1 MFGGPGTT
9 FTGTS
14 NTPASTFN
22 VGEAFGLQGPSAAMA
37 NMAVQSLI
45 PQFFGNKGDVFG
57 QFSPKIGF
65 GEQLRRQ
72 NAYAMQQ
79 EVVAS
84 ASKLD
89 EATYQKM
96 LEGAANLAGTPFGER
111 EKKGAATMSKDLSAF
126 MASAAQI
133 NPDFVDQM
141 HGTRGSAAVMANRMA
156 SASRYMQDPTTGAI
170 GLSKE
175 NLSNLVNTFNESMF
189 GPNADL
195 SKMRGISA
203 GQAGGMFDQMTRRGL
218 MGSSMPDLEQ
228 VAKEQGK
235 TIDELSKL
243 PDFSAKVQQ
252 FQANRTADKLK
263 AMTGAVS
270 AMKDV
275 FGENGQANAPI
286 EQIFNAL
293 QQVTQ
298 NKLGTMSGS
307 EIEKTV
313 RDMNN
318 AAKMG
323 GIDFKGMMQVNAM
336 ASQATDRLG
345 LDRSFAPR
353 IATGAMTYS
362 AAYGSQTG
370 NMRVFGMFDKE
381 KMLQVAANMQAA
393 ATGSTEANEAAA
405 ILRLDRAG
413 ALDLAKSP
421 ELADYLQKIKSG
433 ERIEPIASAK
443 LKDMVSKAGVT
454 EGQFTAF
461 AAQREQNQALISE
474 KDLGR
479 VVGQQASIKQAKAM
493 VGRGLMSGLTQS
505 GLETDPNAGKAFI
518 ASVVEDISSFDSE
531 QREEFSKGNFK
542 PFVDKVRA
550 NYKTATGKEMSEKQ
564 ANFFLE
570 YGSGQVTRMAASLG
584 YGNIGNMANI
594 ISKDV
599 RQDQD
604 MREQQ
609 IQATSEFDK
618 SLSKFGRGTPMQR
631 FVDSIMKGKPDQ
643 TVGDFVRDVFGAVPQ
658 DQLKAAMTQGLEK
671 DVQDFQAINKRD
683 TIKDTAT
690 LLTTSS
696 AGKLNN
702 LTKEQQTELDVIK
715 KTYGLSDDDLKN
727 MKGLD
732 QKGIIRKLNY
742 KGNLSKAAV
751 LDKINKTFVD
761 TGMSKIEPPQVP
773 QQGAQPGTPLATTKT
788 GTGFLD
794 NAINNAK
801 AFVNSLFPAGAAPVT
816 PPGTTPATVTPLATT
831 PGATPGTGTPLTT
844 TPGTPLPG
852 TPLTT
857 AKTGSGFFSN
867 IISSVKDVVNSLVT
881 PGTPPAGTTPGTP
894 PAGTTPGTTPGTPL
908 PGTPLTTTKTGS
920 GFLDN
925 AINNA
930 KAALSS
936 LLPAQPGTPASSA
949 PGASAPTSAKPS
961 NFGDLF
967 KSFDLSKI
975 SPEAI
980 KQYATSGGLVN
991 MLSKAE
997 KQKQEAAEKS
1007 GAKIQTVRLEGGTE
1021 LTGRLNIVSEEIMM
1035 QIPQTQK
1042 I

>member
-1 MFGGPGTT
+1 MFGDPGTM

-14 NTPASTFN
+14 NTPAATFN
-22 VGEAFGLQGPSAAMA
+22 IGEALGLQGPSAAMA
-37 NMAVQSLI
+37 NMAVQALI
-45 PQFFGNKGDVFG
+45 PSVFGNKGAVFG
-57 QFSPKIGF
+57 QFSPKMGF

-72 NAYAMQQ
+72 NAYSMQQ

-126 MASAAQI
+126 MSAAAQI

-175 NLSNLVNTFNESMF
+175 SLSNLVNTFNESMF

-218 MGSSMPDLEQ
+218 TGSSMPDLEQ

-235 TIDELSKL
+235 TIEELSKL

-298 NKLGTMSGS
+298 NKLGTMSGG

-318 AAKMG
+318 AAKMS
-323 GIDFKGMMQVNAM
+323 GIDFKGMMQVNAV
-336 ASQATDRLG
+336 AGQATDRLG

-381 KMLQVAANMQAA
+381 KMLQVAANTQAA

-433 ERIEPIASAK
+433 ERIEPIPSAK
-443 LKDMVSKAGVT
+443 LKDMVNKAGVT

-479 VVGQQASIKQAKAM
+479 VVGQQAFMKHAKAM

-505 GLETDPNAGKAFI
+505 GLKTDPDAGKAFI
-518 ASVVEDISSFDSE
+518 ASVVEDISSFTSE
-531 QREEFSKGNFK
+531 EREAFSKGKFE

-564 ANFFLE
+564 ANIFLE
-570 YGSGQVTRMAASLG
+570 YGSGQVTKAAAGRG
-584 YGNIGNMANI
+584 YGSGVNLFNM

-604 MREQQ
+604 LREQQ

-618 SLSKFGRGTPMQR
+618 ALSKFGRGTPMQR

-643 TVGDFVRDVFGAVPQ
+643 TVGNFVRDVFGAVPQ
-658 DQLKAAMTQGLEK
+658 DQLKAAMSQGLEK
-671 DVQDFQAINKRD
+671 DVQDFRAINSRD

-715 KTYGLSDDDLKN
+715 KTYGLSDNDLKN
-727 MKGLD
+727 MKDLD

-742 KGNLSKAAV
+742 KGSLSKAAA
-751 LDKINKTFVD
+751 LDKINKTLVD
-761 TGMSKIEPPQVP
+761 TEMSKIEPPQVP
-773 QQGAQPGTPLATTKT
+773 QQGAQPGTP
-788 GTGFLD
+788 
-794 NAINNAK
+794 
-801 AFVNSLFPAGAAPVT
+801 PVT
-816 PPGTTPATVTPLATT
+816 PPGTLPA
-831 PGATPGTGTPLTT
+831 TGTPP
-844 TPGTPLPG
+844 PGTPAGTTPVTPAGTAPVTPPATAKTEPAFFSSLVSSAKNIVNSLISTGALPATGTPPPG
-852 TPLTT
+852 TPAGTPPPVTPAGTT
-857 AKTGSGFFSN
+857 P
-867 IISSVKDVVNSLVT
+867 VT
-881 PGTPPAGTTPGTP
+881 PAGTPPPVTPAGTPPPGTPPAT
-894 PAGTTPGTTPGTPL
+894 A
-908 PGTPLTTTKTGS
+908 KTGI

-925 AINNA
+925 IVNNA
-930 KAALSS
+930 KAALNY
-936 LLPAQPGTPASSA
+936 LTPAQPGTPASSA

-967 KSFDLSKI
+967 KAFDLSKI
-975 SPEAI
+975 STEAI
-980 KQYATSGGLVN
+980 KQYAPGGGLLN
-991 MLSKAE
+991 MFSKAE